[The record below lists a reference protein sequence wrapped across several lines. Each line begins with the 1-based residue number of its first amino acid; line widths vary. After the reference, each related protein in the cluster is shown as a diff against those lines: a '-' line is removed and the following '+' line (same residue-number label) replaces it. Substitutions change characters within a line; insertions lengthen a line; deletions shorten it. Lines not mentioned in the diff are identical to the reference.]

1 MRELERRRLKTATRI
16 ILAAEALFAEQGFNE
31 TTMRQITTAA
41 DVNLAAVNYHFRS
54 KQGLV
59 NAVCERLM
67 QPLCTEIESEL
78 AQRMFDATTISVEE
92 LLDILMRS
100 LLNVSQINTHSLAV
114 FMRLL
119 ELAYMKNQEELREFF
134 VTEYWHR
141 LETFIQ
147 CLRKESAPMEDN
159 EFFWRL
165 HFLLGS
171 IVFTLSN
178 YHMLLTMEKK
188 SFKDSAE
195 IEKVLYRML
204 PVLAAGLQAR
214 GEKTLFSR
222 I

>member
-1 MRELERRRLKTATRI
+1 MVIKRRVKTATRI
-16 ILAAEALFAEQGFNE
+16 ILAAEALFAEQGFTE
-31 TTMRQITTAA
+31 TTMRQITSAA

-67 QPLCTEIESEL
+67 EPLCDEIEVALEDRLLDSSPVC
-78 AQRMFDATTISVEE
+78 IEE
-92 LLDILMRS
+92 LLEIMMRA
-100 LLNVSQINTHSLAV
+100 LLNVNQINTYSLSV

-119 ELAYMKNQEELREFF
+119 ELAYMKNQHELREFF
-134 VTEYWHR
+134 ISEYWHR
-141 LETFIQ
+141 LEKFID
-147 CLRKESAPMEDN
+147 CLRKDAAPMEDN

-178 YHMLLTMEKK
+178 YHMLLTLEKS

-195 IEKVLYRML
+195 IERILHRMI
-204 PVLAAGLQAR
+204 PVLAAGMQAR
-214 GEKTLFSR
+214 GEKIYFSR